1 MIPRLSA
8 ALLALIALSPAV
20 QAQETFEAVDQ
31 LAADFVGDTTPGLGV
46 LVMSQGEVVHIAGYG
61 FADLARKTPVTVDSI
76 FDLASVSKE
85 MTALAV
91 RAQIEAGLYTPET
104 PIGDIL
110 PQLADIDSP
119 RPLTVG
125 DLIHHLS
132 GLTDYLSWD
141 GYSSKTSTFEIVDWL
156 GKQDL
161 DHSPGQQFDYSNS
174 GYVTLGAVAGA
185 IEGVDTLAA
194 VLQTRIWDIAG
205 MTDTGLPEPVD
216 ARRRVTGYVGTGGN
230 FEPAYDPTVTE
241 GDGNVFTTLKDMAK
255 YEAGLSQGAYLKDT
269 AALFANGAYD
279 NGNPI
284 ADEDGLGYGY
294 GWQLNDTHALH
305 TGSWTGTSTLYTRN
319 LETGVTVVLLA
330 NGEAAELW
338 ELAEQIEAAVE

>member
-8 ALLALIALSPAV
+8 ALLALIVLSSAA
-20 QAQETFEAVDQ
+20 QAQTTLAVLDQ
-31 LAADFVGDTTPGLGV
+31 LVADFVGDTTPGLGV
-46 LVMSQGEVVHIAGYG
+46 LVMHNGVVIHIAGYG
-61 FADLARKTPVTVDSI
+61 FANITQETPVTVNTI

-85 MTALAV
+85 MTALAA
-91 RAQIEAGLYTPET
+91 RAQIEAGLYTEET
-104 PIGDIL
+104 LIGDIL

-119 RPLTVG
+119 RPMTVG

-161 DHSPGQQFDYSNS
+161 DHLPGQQFDYSNS

-185 IEGVDTLAA
+185 VEGMDTLAA

-216 ARRRVTGYVGTGGN
+216 AGRRVTGYVGTGGN
-230 FEPAYDPTVTE
+230 FEAAYDPTVAE

-255 YEAGLSQGAYLKDT
+255 YEAGLWQGAYLKDT
-269 AALFANGAYD
+269 EALFANGAYD

-284 ADEDGLGYGY
+284 GDEDGLGYGY